1 MGTYYSCQKEVVI
14 NLDGERLV
22 VKTVKSTVKEVL
34 KQSGINITEDDYV
47 SVPLDTKL
55 KSKKGNV
62 IDIKKAVP
70 VTVIAD
76 GPGIQAYD
84 FQEDSPGSVGRR
96 TGQSWTFGPG

>member
-1 MGTYYSCQKEVVI
+1 MGNILQLSKRSSD

-76 GPGIQAYD
+76 G
-84 FQEDSPGSVGRR
+84 QE
-96 TGQSWTFGPG
+96 FKL